1 MNYLKLKNFA
11 WSLVLLSTLMLSGG
25 LTGATLV
32 QAQDWGRDRWDDRRD
47 RDRDYDRRDRDRDY
61 DRNGGYYGSRR
72 DEEKGYRDGYD
83 RGREDARDHRIP
95 NPNNSSHYRK
105 GNDAYRYGFRKG
117 YQRGYRSRWFW

>member
-32 QAQDWGRDRWDDRRD
+32 QAQDWGRDRDRWDDRRD
-47 RDRDYDRRDRDRDY
+47 RDRDYDRY
-61 DRNGGYYGSRR
+61 GGYYGSRR

-117 YQRGYRSRWFW
+117 YQRGYRSRWLWN